1 MADWSSEVDVARP
14 NIARVYDYLLGGG
27 HNFEVDRK
35 FARRGLDLLP
45 HLAEAARFNRGFL
58 FRAVRFCL
66 DRGIRQFLDLG
77 SGIPTAGNVHE
88 IAHAVDPRARVVYV
102 DNELVAVA
110 QSAALL
116 EGEPNATAIEED
128 IRRPGAVLEHPA
140 VAGMLDFDEPVAVL
154 MVAVL
159 HSLLDRDDPA
169 GLIAR
174 YRSAMAPGSCLVLS
188 HGTPDRGDEQ
198 LHRYI
203 DLYEE
208 SPDSVHLRTHEEILA
223 LFDGFALVRPGLV
236 WTQMW
241 RSEFAENL
249 PPDPERGFCYAGV
262 GENV

>member
-1 MADWSSEVDVARP
+1 MADWSTAVDVARP

-35 FARRGLDLLP
+35 LARRGLDLLP

-88 IAHAVDPRARVVYV
+88 VAHAVDPRARVVYV

-116 EGEPNATAIEED
+116 QDEPNATAIEED
-128 IRRPGAVLEHPA
+128 IRRPEAVLGHPA
-140 VAGMLDFDEPVAVL
+140 VAEMLDFDEPVAVL

-159 HSLLDRDDPA
+159 HSVADRDDPA
-169 GLIAR
+169 GLVAR
-174 YRSAMAPGSCLVLS
+174 YRSAMAPGSYLVLS
-188 HGTPDRGDEQ
+188 HGTPDRGGEQ
-198 LHRYI
+198 LHRYVE
-203 DLYEE
+203 LYEE
-208 SPDSVHLRTHEEILA
+208 CPNRVHQRAHEEVLA
-223 LFDGFALVRPGLV
+223 LFDGFLLVPPGLV

-241 RSEFAENL
+241 RSEFPEDL

-262 GENV
+262 ALKK